1 MRNLLLVLTAAA
13 IAAAQGFDVASVK
26 PARSGPIKIEAD
38 PGRLTVRFQSLE
50 VLIKVAYGLRD
61 YQFSGPGWLHT
72 ERYDIVATT
81 AAPQTRAAQLAMLRR
96 LLVERF
102 RLAVHQESR
111 TIPVYAL
118 VVGKG
123 GPKLKPMD
131 ASLPAPF
138 ELYSNF
144 SMAPTPGGATELRG
158 FGSMGQLSD
167 FLTRVAERPVLDR
180 TGIAGNFDIRL
191 LCAIDG
197 FPGFETS
204 PSVFDAVQTQLGLKL
219 EARTSP
225 VEVTVIDHVER
236 PTAN

>member
-1 MRNLLLVLTAAA
+1 MVAAA
-13 IAAAQGFDVASVK
+13 ATIAAAQSFDAASVK
-26 PARSGPIKIEAD
+26 PARSGPVKIEGD
-38 PGRLTVRFQSLE
+38 PGRLTIRDESVE
-50 VLIKVAYGLRD
+50 VLIKLAFGLRD
-61 YQFSGPGWLHT
+61 YQFSGPGWLRT

-81 AAPQTRAAQLAMLRR
+81 AAPQTRAAQLAMLRQ

-102 RLAVHQESR
+102 RLAVHRETR
-111 TIPVYAL
+111 TIAVYAL

-131 ASLPAPF
+131 ANLPAPF

-144 SMAPTPGGATELRG
+144 SMAPTAGGATELRG

-180 TGIAGNFDIRL
+180 TGIAGNFEIRL

-219 EARTSP
+219 EGRTSP
-225 VEVTVIDHVER
+225 VEVTVVDHVEK
-236 PTAN
+236 PTEN